1 MEENNQSPVEKQQKN
16 TDSVFN
22 LLTIIIMLGILA
34 VLIFTAIIFSN
45 PSSSLNP
52 FAPPT
57 LPPQIVLPTATTTPR
72 RIADTWTPTFAPEAT
87 ETATLTPATE
97 TPTPSSTFGLPTALV
112 IGSVSPSATVDS
124 EFSFVTQ
131 ADPVA
136 IDASIFNPGRTCKW
150 TGIAGQVVDLQ
161 SRPVIGITVHLKGFF
176 GGKTV
181 DVITLSGLYKQY
193 GESGFEFELGTQP
206 VDTYN
211 LLKVRL
217 EDQAGLPLSD
227 FVSIDTFSDC
237 AKNLIVV
244 NFKQVK

>member
-97 TPTPSSTFGLPTALV
+97 TPSSTFGLPTALV